1 MSPEMVER
9 VAYQLRIRYDPAHP
23 SMDDCA
29 RYALALADAVAK
41 DACRNVIACLPD
53 KFSALFADR
62 VASIINASVSHA
74 LRPERMEQA

>member
-29 RYALALADAVAK
+29 RYALALAERAAREAECGHVGMAAVQRAVEW
-41 DACRNVIACLPD
+41 A
-53 KFSALFADR
+53 
-62 VASIINASVSHA
+62 
-74 LRPERMEQA
+74 

>member
-29 RYALALADAVAK
+29 RYALALAERAAREATMLLIADEHDSIRETAEAAVQRAVEG
-41 DACRNVIACLPD
+41 A
-53 KFSALFADR
+53 
-62 VASIINASVSHA
+62 
-74 LRPERMEQA
+74 